1 MSNLFAFLGANILGG
16 VGWWLGSY
24 VGFTTAFMVS
34 IFGTAI
40 GVYLGRR
47 LADELGG

>member
-1 MSNLFAFLGANILGG
+1 MSNLCAFLGANIFGV
-16 VGWWLGSY
+16 VGWWLGSN
-24 VGFTTAFMVS
+24 VGFMTAFIVG